1 MGSSLLSGQRRQ
13 VPRVVGETIVG
24 SRIVLSYLRNLPNK
38 SASAVARV
46 GGGKG
51 TSQGNTAS
59 KTRPGHS
66 AGPGASSA
74 LARVR
79 EVARADKGAR
89 FTALRHHVDL
99 IRLRAAYWAIARRRL
114 WGRQRSRD
122 RQIAQLL
129 RNYK

>member
-1 MGSSLLSGQRRQ
+1 
-13 VPRVVGETIVG
+13 VVGETIVG

-99 IRLRAAYWAIARRRL
+99 TRLRAAYRAIRPKAAL
-114 WGRQRSRD
+114 GAAEVAGPTD
-122 RQIAQLL
+122 CAGVT
-129 RNYK
+129 